1 MFANSWRLVKASA
14 TILNSDRQLLVFP
27 LLSMLC
33 CALLTLVFIV
43 PMIAVGFIQ
52 QVMDSSSAKV
62 LGVVVLFVFYF
73 VMYSVIFFCNSALV
87 GAVMVRLR
95 GGQPTL
101 ATGFQMAWSRLSV
114 IFGYAAIAA
123 TVGLVLQ
130 ALSGRGGG
138 GGQSAAGLA
147 IALTR
152 RIVAGLLG
160 AAWNIA
166 TFLVVPVLVMENV
179 GPITAIK
186 RSLSLLKATFGEQL
200 VGTLGMGAFFGLL
213 SFAAIIVLGAVFGG
227 LAYLTQ
233 SWIPLVVGGVV
244 LVLVLIGI
252 SLYSAALTGIYRVEV
267 YLYAVDGRASGAF
280 DQQLIAG
287 AFQPRSSRRAFRW

>member
-27 LLSMLC
+27 LLSMIG

-43 PMIAVGFIQ
+43 PMIAVGFVQ
-52 QVMDSSSAKV
+52 QVLGSSSAKV
-62 LGVVVLFVFYF
+62 LGVVILFAFYF

-101 ATGFQMAWSRLSV
+101 GTGFRMAWSRLNV

-138 GGQSAAGLA
+138 QSAGGLVFV
-147 IALTR
+147 LTR

-179 GPITAIK
+179 GPITAMK

-200 VGTLGMGAFFGLL
+200 VGTFGMGVFFGLL
-213 SFAAIIVLGAVFGG
+213 SFVAIIGLGAVFGG
-227 LAYLTQ
+227 LTYLTQ
-233 SWIPLVVGGVV
+233 SWIPLVVGGVL

-252 SLYSAALTGIYRVEV
+252 SLYSAALNGIYRAEV
-267 YLYAVDGRASGAF
+267 YLYAVDGRAGGDF
-280 DQQLIAG
+280 DPQLIAG
-287 AFQPRSSRRAFRW
+287 AFQPRASRRAFRW